1 LDWSSPYAHL
11 FRRVANVGKL
21 IHLLFG
27 VAIAG
32 HGSSDA
38 PSVVRDP
45 AITDISRPRMD
56 RMRDGVHLLGVTC
69 THRDGVGTLE
79 IAIDFIV
86 AIEAVAAPQ
95 RQDGEHYQVAF
106 GHLSILN

>member
-1 LDWSSPYAHL
+1 
-11 FRRVANVGKL
+11 
-21 IHLLFG
+21 
-27 VAIAG
+27 
-32 HGSSDA
+32 
-38 PSVVRDP
+38 
-45 AITDISRPRMD
+45 MD
-56 RMRDGVHLLGVTC
+56 RMGDGVHLLGVAGA
-69 THRDGVGTLE
+69 HRDGIGPLE